1 MENHSY
7 RWLASG
13 NTGFLSLT
21 VLLHRSWFFNYVGW
35 DHFLWRLRRW
45 CWRLRPGQSG
55 QPFPSDLK
63 IEIPMQCFDRKK
75 KLCEVNSKKFH
86 ATKINKNLIL
96 LEVNRTNLFSWIWK
110 SKLFRCNVLTKNT
123 VCFCFDE
130 TIYYLDFNSNTTA
143 IFSRTA
149 TKANVAKRWFWDFG
163 SFLSYIHM

>member
-1 MENHSY
+1 MRQLFRYLNLQQFPNSKIWGNTVFFTEKKSMKSHSY

-75 KLCEVNSKKFH
+75 IMLIHKKFH

-96 LEVNRTNLFSWIWK
+96 LEVNRTNLFSRIWK
-110 SKLFRCNVLTKNT
+110 SNRNFFAAIFWQKIPFVFVSTKLFRL
-123 VCFCFDE
+123 
-130 TIYYLDFNSNTTA
+130 
-143 IFSRTA
+143 
-149 TKANVAKRWFWDFG
+149 
-163 SFLSYIHM
+163 